1 MKKLV
6 AVLMAAVILAG
17 LMFAEYRYIMCNLN
31 PYYAEDGFLHIDF
44 MGQVDTYYVE

>member
-1 MKKLV
+1 MKKV
-6 AVLMAAVILAG
+6 AVVLAVILVLAG
-17 LMFAEYRYIMCNLN
+17 LMFAEYRYIMCNLC